1 MGFKHKSQESIK
13 DTSFSCRLLDSL
25 KAS

>member
-1 MGFKHKSQESIK
+1 MGFKHKSQEYIK